1 MYISRKKS
9 NYRII
14 EKEFKNN
21 PYIPI
26 NYRRML
32 SEIPLYGKSILI
44 VGANSG
50 YEASLFL
57 DSEADQIVGIDII
70 TPQDMFKH
78 RRYKFIE
85 YDGLSM
91 PFDDNSFDI
100 VYSQATL
107 EHVIDIDKTYQESL
121 RVTKLYGHVAHL
133 ASPLW
138 NSRDGHHRADLFESF
153 PWCHVGRS
161 QSQFRDWVSSSEF
174 FKGNLSQ
181 ILEAVEYCFNTS
193 NINQSPPNDYFEAV
207 EKLGG

>member
-1 MYISRKKS
+1 
-9 NYRII
+9 
-14 EKEFKNN
+14 
-21 PYIPI
+21 
-26 NYRRML
+26 
-32 SEIPLYGKSILI
+32 
-44 VGANSG
+44 
-50 YEASLFL
+50 
-57 DSEADQIVGIDII
+57 VGIDII

-91 PFDDNSFDI
+91 PFEDNCFDI

-207 EKLGG
+207 EKLGGVKVLQNSFDIDERIPVNLIPMEVVARLPKDLVIEDLIKFTHLGIVQKI